1 MSQPQSTDKGGV
13 KVTKPRPDIY
23 TVLLGISL
31 AAILLGIL
39 CLALELGRY
48 NWDYKAEAVKLR
60 VQAPAPTPTAPKAF
74 AERTNKLLA

>member
-13 KVTKPRPDIY
+13 KVSKPHPDIY

-48 NWDYKAEAVKLR
+48 NWDYKAEAVRLR
-60 VQAPAPTPTAPKAF
+60 AQAPAAAAPTAF
-74 AERTNKLLA
+74 AERTNELLA